1 MLPRV
6 LFFLR
11 WGLTLWKR
19 LGIIL
24 NEIDFENQNQLERGE
39 RVSEVKCKYCGRVL
53 CKGRIL
59 VIEIKCPRC
68 GLVQLAQAKGANKAL
83 SVESPAT

>member
-1 MLPRV
+1 M
-6 LFFLR
+6 
-11 WGLTLWKR
+11 
-19 LGIIL
+19 
-24 NEIDFENQNQLERGE
+24 
-39 RVSEVKCKYCGRVL
+39 SEVKCKYCGRVL